1 VTKYHSKADTIDGIR
16 FASQREGNRYRE
28 LKLLVRAGQI
38 RDLELQPNFPVEY
51 GGKLLFTYRGD
62 FAYYENGHQ
71 VIEDVKGFKTAV
83 YKLKKK
89 IVEAMLGIKIIE
101 I

>member
-1 VTKYHSKADTIDGIR
+1 MTKYHAKAETIDGIR
-16 FASQREGNRYRE
+16 FASQREGTRYRE

-38 RDLELQPNFPVEY
+38 RDLELQPNLPVKYE
-51 GGKLLFTYRGD
+51 GKLLFTYRAD
-62 FAYYENGHQ
+62 FAYIENGQ
-71 VIEDVKGFKTAV
+71 RVIEDTKGFRTAV

-101 I
+101 T